1 MRHAVIMAGGSGTR
15 LWPISRAS
23 TPKQFQ
29 NLLGDRTLIQQTFDR
44 ICETIDPNN
53 IWVVTGETYLDLVRN
68 QLPEVSPNHIIT
80 EPTGRNTAPAT
91 LVATLKILSE
101 DEDAVLFGLLPAD
114 HYVGK
119 KSVFVSAT
127 KVAFDFIEKNPNFIV
142 TIGIHPDEP
151 NTGLGYI
158 KMGDVIHKS
167 KSKQIKAVQSFH
179 EKPDSAKALEFVE
192 SGDFLWN
199 GGYYLFAAKEMFENF
214 KRYSPEI
221 VTKVEHYLEKPS
233 LKRYQEIPSVS
244 LDTAIAEK
252 AENLAVIPVEMD
264 WSDIGNWA
272 TLHEILLSKGKSS
285 QVASVNH
292 LGNTTENSLVLGGSK
307 LIVTVGIKDVVVVDT
322 DDVILICDKGSV
334 QDVKK
339 VVEQLKKQG
348 KEELI

>member
-1 MRHAVIMAGGSGTR
+1 MRHAVIMAGGAGTR

-29 NLLGDRTLIQQTFDR
+29 KLLGERTLIQQTFDR
-44 ICETIDPNN
+44 ISETIDPKN
-53 IWVVTGETYLDLVRN
+53 IWVVTGEQYQDLVKE
-68 QLPEVSPNHIIT
+68 QLPQVVHNHVIA
-80 EPTGRNTAPAT
+80 EPIGRNTAPAT
-91 LVATLKILSE
+91 LIATLKILSE
-101 DEDAVLFGLLPAD
+101 DENATLFGLLPAD

-119 KSVFVSAT
+119 KNVFTSAT
-127 KVAFDFIEKNPNFIV
+127 KAAFEFIEKNPTFTV

-158 KMGDVIHKS
+158 KMGEILHSTRS
-167 KSKQIKAVQSFH
+167 KLIKAVESFH
-179 EKPDSAKALEFVE
+179 EKPDSTKALEFVE
-192 SGDFLWN
+192 SGDYLWN
-199 GGYYLFAAKEMFENF
+199 GGYYLFAAKEMVENF
-214 KRYSPEI
+214 RRYSPKI
-221 VTKVEHYLEKPS
+221 LTKVMHYLESPS
-233 LKRYQEIPSVS
+233 LKRYREVPSES
-244 LDTAIAEK
+244 LDIAIAEK
-252 AENLAVIPVEMD
+252 VKKLAVIPVEMD

-272 TLHEILLSKGKSS
+272 TLHEILVSKGKNS
-285 QVASVNH
+285 QVATANH
-292 LGNTTENSLVLGGSK
+292 LGDSTENSLVLGGSK